1 MARKQKQEER
11 ESRKSL
17 KAKARMKRTAQNV
30 IAYEEMYRSGIC
42 HVADDIY
49 SAAIRFSDINF
60 RTSRE
65 DEQIATYTKYME
77 LLNSIG
83 TPEGIQLIV
92 NDSYADAEN
101 IKENIL
107 MQLRGDR
114 YDRYR
119 KEFNSILTDS
129 LSVTKNRIMKEQ
141 VLVFSVREDS
151 YEEARKTISQTS
163 QEIIDQL
170 ATFGSTGTV
179 MDGEERLRL
188 MHSIISPESPFVPG
202 IYERMM
208 ESGCDETTKDAIAPM
223 SFEWKRDSFRIDGRH
238 AKVLYLKNY
247 STELSDRFIHSI
259 MDTDSNLTVSFH
271 MKAVPR
277 GRDEELIKKRI
288 AEMELE
294 IQGRQQDAF
303 SKNYDPNM
311 LPYELRTSYDEAEEL
326 LNDIKVRNQRLFECV
341 LTVLIN
347 APTEERMRE
356 IEKYI
361 LTKAKQ
367 HTTEIVSCMFMQEK
381 GFNSTL
387 PIGIQQLPYSRTLT
401 TSAAGILMPF
411 VAKELMMKKTED
423 SFPVFYGI
431 NPISHNLIMAD
442 RAKLDS
448 PAGYILAT
456 PGSGKSF
463 MSKME
468 ITWQFLNTDY
478 EIIVI
483 DPEREYG
490 SLCRALGGSVINV
503 DTGHG
508 VFLNAFDMT
517 GISSAGEISREKVDI
532 AMMMVTSIYGK
543 KLDAKQQGL
552 VERNARKMFAEYEG
566 RICDWKDRGSAGN
579 PPASPTL
586 TDLAANLAS
595 DPDLEAQNLAVALEM
610 YTGEGTYNIF
620 GNSTSVDISNRFTVF
635 DIRDLPETLRPLGM
649 AVIIEMLWK
658 RIIYNKDVRNVR
670 TLIIIDEI
678 YLLFKMENSA
688 QFLQMLYKRARKYGS
703 IVTGI
708 TQNVDELLKNDEA
721 KTTLSNS
728 LFTVMLNQS
737 YEDREEV
744 AEMYGL
750 SATEESYISDSK
762 AGVGLI
768 RFGKETVPF
777 TNIVPRN
784 LELYKLWTTKFGE
797 NLD

>member
-1 MARKQKQEER
+1 
-11 ESRKSL
+11 
-17 KAKARMKRTAQNV
+17 
-30 IAYEEMYRSGIC
+30 
-42 HVADDIY
+42 
-49 SAAIRFSDINF
+49 
-60 RTSRE
+60 
-65 DEQIATYTKYME
+65 
-77 LLNSIG
+77 
-83 TPEGIQLIV
+83 
-92 NDSYADAEN
+92 
-101 IKENIL
+101 
-107 MQLRGDR
+107 
-114 YDRYR
+114 
-119 KEFNSILTDS
+119 
-129 LSVTKNRIMKEQ
+129 
-141 VLVFSVREDS
+141 
-151 YEEARKTISQTS
+151 
-163 QEIIDQL
+163 
-170 ATFGSTGTV
+170 
-179 MDGEERLRL
+179 
-188 MHSIISPESPFVPG
+188 
-202 IYERMM
+202 
-208 ESGCDETTKDAIAPM
+208 
-223 SFEWKRDSFRIDGRH
+223 
-238 AKVLYLKNY
+238 
-247 STELSDRFIHSI
+247 
-259 MDTDSNLTVSFH
+259 
-271 MKAVPR
+271 
-277 GRDEELIKKRI
+277 
-288 AEMELE
+288 
-294 IQGRQQDAF
+294 
-303 SKNYDPNM
+303 
-311 LPYELRTSYDEAEEL
+311 
-326 LNDIKVRNQRLFECV
+326 
-341 LTVLIN
+341 
-347 APTEERMRE
+347 
-356 IEKYI
+356 
-361 LTKAKQ
+361 
-367 HTTEIVSCMFMQEK
+367 
-381 GFNSTL
+381 
-387 PIGIQQLPYSRTLT
+387 
-401 TSAAGILMPF
+401 
-411 VAKELMMKKTED
+411 
-423 SFPVFYGI
+423 VFYGI